1 MIDNGSQGN
10 TVTRAVIDELSLRT
24 EPYGA
29 RGNAWGNVVDLS
41 ESVVLTIVAYDTAGQ
56 PYRYKSR
63 FLVSRNDAPAAFVLG
78 LPFLVHAN
86 PNHKYNTGKF
96 LWRKGKHTK
105 ANQIFTPSERKALK
119 GVVNMRNLSITD
131 HFIGPADLVTDM
143 ENYAVHMNS
152 LCAAEKQS
160 LPERGPHNHAI
171 DLEPG
176 QQPPFGKLYSM
187 SPAELDVL
195 KVYLN
200 DAIKAGIIRK
210 SISPAAS
217 PVMFVPKSD
226 GSLRLVI
233 DYRRLNDITIKNR
246 YPLPLISDMLD
257 RLQGAKKFTKL
268 DCKDAYNR
276 VRIKGGDEWK
286 TAFRTR
292 FGLFEYLAMPFG
304 LTNAPATFQAF
315 IDKALG
321 EFLDITCVVYL
332 DDILIFSKNESDHE
346 EHVRQ
351 VLAAL
356 RRYDL
361 HLKISKCSFNT
372 TEVDF
377 LGFRINTEGIF
388 MDPERIRAVEEWL
401 PPQDIHQLQNKKE
414 IGVKVRQTN
423 VVPPPFPLSET
434 ALEAFKALKEAF
446 TSAPLLRYFD
456 ENKPMR
462 VETDASA
469 FAIGGI
475 LTQQFEIDGHLHWLP
490 VAYYSKKLLDTETR
504 YGTGEQELFAIVEAM
519 HHWRHYCRGA
529 RHPIVVLTD
538 HANLVWFMTTPNL
551 TRRQLKWAEKLAEYD
566 FNVTYREGK
575 KNPADGLSRRP
586 DYKLPKASTTS
597 TAAETVRQSFRLG
610 SNDYKPVQE
619 KLYDETTS
627 YPTSI
632 WTAVRLEHQ
641 QSVTYLLEKQ
651 AVMVMLRYNETTLYP
666 TSIWTAV
673 RLEHQQSVT
682 YLLEKQA
689 VMVMLRY
696 DETTVVPNINMDGGT
711 TGTPAVRNLSAREA
725 SRNGDAAVR
734 RDNVVPNI
742 NMDGGTTGTPAVRNL
757 SAREASRNGDAA
769 VRRDNVVSN
778 INMDGGTTG
787 TPAVRNLS
795 AREASR
801 NGDAVVRRDN
811 VVPNINMDGGTT
823 GTPAVCDLYAREAS
837 RDADAMVRRDHVVP
851 DIIMDVGRP
860 GYPEAQHRSIED
872 SAADADAID
881 IDDTV
886 DDNPIGLQI
895 EAGASDETVEALWL
909 VATRTQIGGE
919 ATAYTKMSIEELERA
934 IHAKQSHD
942 SLV

>member
-1 MIDNGSQGN
+1 MPEQFPTEWDFIIWAATYLEKTAMSDWRRQKEQHDRAWVTYDNYLKVLEQNLSPGED
-10 TVTRAVIDELSLRT
+10 IDERNIVT
-24 EPYGA
+24 FNAAEPNANNTITSWYEKLYKLYRFLPDTYKQMGKAPIRDRWRA
-29 RGNAWGNVVDLS
+29 RLPHH
-41 ESVVLTIVAYDTAGQ
+41 VLTELQRWDPRQVVRQPVHKISAQLDAIVNSEPFQSRSDNKKDRQPKAGTTEKTYDTAGQ

-86 PNHKYNTGKF
+86 PNHKYDTGKF

-105 ANQIFTPSERKALK
+105 ANQMFIPSERKALK
-119 GVVNMRNLSITD
+119 GIVNMSNLSITD

-152 LCAAEKQS
+152 LYYNKKDDNMYDALPPEYHDFADIFQAAEKQS

-200 DAIKAGIIRK
+200 DAVKAGIVRK
-210 SISPAAS
+210 LISPVAS
-217 PVMFVPKSD
+217 PVM
-226 GSLRLVI
+226 
-233 DYRRLNDITIKNR
+233 RLNDITIENR

-268 DCKDAYNR
+268 DCKDAYNQ
-276 VRIKGGDEWK
+276 VRIKGGNEWK

-315 IDKALG
+315 INKALG

-332 DDILIFSKNESDHE
+332 DDILIFSKNKSDHE

-401 PPQDIHQLQNKKE
+401 PPFIKNYSQIAAPLLNLLKTGKNKKE

-423 VVPPPFPLSET
+423 IVPPPFPLSEI

-469 FAIGGI
+469 FVIGGI

-490 VAYYSKKLLDTETR
+490 VAYYSNKLLDTETR
-504 YGTGEQELFAIVEAM
+504 YGTGEQELLAIVEAM
-519 HHWRHYCRGA
+519 HHWRHYCGGV
-529 RHPIVVLTD
+529 RHLIVILTD
-538 HANLVWFMTTPNL
+538 HANLVWFMTTLNL
-551 TRRQLKWAEKLAEYD
+551 TRRQLKWAEKLAEYN
-566 FNVTYREGK
+566 FNVTYQEGK
-575 KNPADGLSRRP
+575 KNPADGL
-586 DYKLPKASTTS
+586 
-597 TAAETVRQSFRLG
+597 
-610 SNDYKPVQE
+610 
-619 KLYDETTS
+619 
-627 YPTSI
+627 
-632 WTAVRLEHQ
+632 
-641 QSVTYLLEKQ
+641 
-651 AVMVMLRYNETTLYP
+651 
-666 TSIWTAV
+666 
-673 RLEHQQSVT
+673 
-682 YLLEKQA
+682 
-689 VMVMLRY
+689 
-696 DETTVVPNINMDGGT
+696 
-711 TGTPAVRNLSAREA
+711 
-725 SRNGDAAVR
+725 
-734 RDNVVPNI
+734 
-742 NMDGGTTGTPAVRNL
+742 
-757 SAREASRNGDAA
+757 
-769 VRRDNVVSN
+769 
-778 INMDGGTTG
+778 
-787 TPAVRNLS
+787 
-795 AREASR
+795 
-801 NGDAVVRRDN
+801 
-811 VVPNINMDGGTT
+811 
-823 GTPAVCDLYAREAS
+823 
-837 RDADAMVRRDHVVP
+837 
-851 DIIMDVGRP
+851 
-860 GYPEAQHRSIED
+860 
-872 SAADADAID
+872 
-881 IDDTV
+881 
-886 DDNPIGLQI
+886 
-895 EAGASDETVEALWL
+895 
-909 VATRTQIGGE
+909 
-919 ATAYTKMSIEELERA
+919 
-934 IHAKQSHD
+934 
-942 SLV
+942 

>member
-10 TVTRAVIDELSLRT
+10 TVTWAVIDELSLRT

-86 PNHKYNTGKF
+86 PNHEYDTGKF

-105 ANQIFTPSERKALK
+105 ANQMFTPSERKALK
-119 GVVNMRNLSITD
+119 GVVNMSNLSITD

-143 ENYAVHMNS
+143 ENCAVHMNS
-152 LCAAEKQS
+152 LCYDKKDDNVYNALPPEYHDFADIFQAAEKQS
-160 LPERGPHNHAI
+160 LPERGPHDHAI

-200 DAIKAGIIRK
+200 DAVKASIIRK
-210 SISPAAS
+210 LISPAAS

-286 TAFRTR
+286 TAFRTQ

-361 HLKISKCSFNT
+361 HLKISKCSCNT

-401 PPQDIHQLQNKKE
+401 PPQDVHQLQVFLGFANFFRRFIKNYSRIAAPLLNLLKTGKNKKE

-586 DYKLPKASTTS
+586 DYELLKASTTS

-619 KLYDETTS
+619 KLYT
-627 YPTSI
+627 
-632 WTAVRLEHQ
+632 L
-641 QSVTYLLEKQ
+641 
-651 AVMVMLRYNETTLYP
+651 AVMTLRP
-666 TSIWTAV
+666 RRPV
-673 RLEHQQSVT
+673 RQ
-682 YLLEKQA
+682 
-689 VMVMLRY
+689 
-696 DETTVVPNINMDGGT
+696 
-711 TGTPAVRNLSAREA
+711 
-725 SRNGDAAVR
+725 VR

-757 SAREASRNGDAA
+757 SAREAS
-769 VRRDNVVSN
+769 
-778 INMDGGTTG
+778 
-787 TPAVRNLS
+787 
-795 AREASR
+795 
-801 NGDAVVRRDN
+801 
-811 VVPNINMDGGTT
+811 
-823 GTPAVCDLYAREAS
+823 
-837 RDADAMVRRDHVVP
+837 
-851 DIIMDVGRP
+851 
-860 GYPEAQHRSIED
+860 
-872 SAADADAID
+872 
-881 IDDTV
+881 
-886 DDNPIGLQI
+886 
-895 EAGASDETVEALWL
+895 
-909 VATRTQIGGE
+909 
-919 ATAYTKMSIEELERA
+919 
-934 IHAKQSHD
+934 
-942 SLV
+942 

>member
-1 MIDNGSQGN
+1 
-10 TVTRAVIDELSLRT
+10 
-24 EPYGA
+24 
-29 RGNAWGNVVDLS
+29 
-41 ESVVLTIVAYDTAGQ
+41 
-56 PYRYKSR
+56 
-63 FLVSRNDAPAAFVLG
+63 
-78 LPFLVHAN
+78 
-86 PNHKYNTGKF
+86 
-96 LWRKGKHTK
+96 
-105 ANQIFTPSERKALK
+105 
-119 GVVNMRNLSITD
+119 
-131 HFIGPADLVTDM
+131 
-143 ENYAVHMNS
+143 
-152 LCAAEKQS
+152 
-160 LPERGPHNHAI
+160 
-171 DLEPG
+171 
-176 QQPPFGKLYSM
+176 M
-187 SPAELDVL
+187 SPAELNVL

-200 DAIKAGIIRK
+200 NAVKAGIIRK

-217 PVMFVPKSD
+217 PVMFVPKLD

-304 LTNAPATFQAF
+304 LTNAPAMFQAF

-414 IGVKVRQTN
+414 IGIKVRQTN
-423 VVPPPFPLSET
+423 IVPPPFPLSET

-462 VETDASA
+462 VEMDASA

-504 YGTGEQELFAIVEAM
+504 YRTGEQELFAIVEAM

-538 HANLVWFMTTPNL
+538 HANLVWFMMTPNL

-575 KNPADGLSRRP
+575 KNPANSLSRRP

-610 SNDYKPVQE
+610 SNDYKLVQE
-619 KLYDETTS
+619 KLYILAVMTLR
-627 YPTSI
+627 PRRPVQQ
-632 WTAVRLEHQ
+632 VRLEHQ

-651 AVMVMLRYNETTLYP
+651 AVMVMLWYNETTLYP
-666 TSIWTAV
+666 TSIWMAV
-673 RLEHQQSVT
+673 RLEHQQSIT

-689 VMVMLRY
+689 IMVMLWY
-696 DETTVVPNINMDGGT
+696 DETT
-711 TGTPAVRNLSAREA
+711 L
-725 SRNGDAAVR
+725 
-734 RDNVVPNI
+734 
-742 NMDGGTTGTPAVRNL
+742 
-757 SAREASRNGDAA
+757 
-769 VRRDNVVSN
+769 
-778 INMDGGTTG
+778 
-787 TPAVRNLS
+787 
-795 AREASR
+795 
-801 NGDAVVRRDN
+801 
-811 VVPNINMDGGTT
+811 
-823 GTPAVCDLYAREAS
+823 C
-837 RDADAMVRRDHVVP
+837 
-851 DIIMDVGRP
+851 
-860 GYPEAQHRSIED
+860 
-872 SAADADAID
+872 
-881 IDDTV
+881 
-886 DDNPIGLQI
+886 
-895 EAGASDETVEALWL
+895 
-909 VATRTQIGGE
+909 
-919 ATAYTKMSIEELERA
+919 
-934 IHAKQSHD
+934 
-942 SLV
+942 